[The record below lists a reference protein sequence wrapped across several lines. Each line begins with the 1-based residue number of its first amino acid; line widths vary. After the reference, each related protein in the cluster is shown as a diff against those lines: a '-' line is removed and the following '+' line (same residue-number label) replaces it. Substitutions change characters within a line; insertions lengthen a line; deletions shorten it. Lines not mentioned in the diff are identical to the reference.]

1 MLTRF
6 KTRSQ
11 PVEASRDRGKAPSAP
26 SEKGRAAEV
35 GEMVHVICRVPSG
48 VILRL
53 YDPEEIMTRR
63 QAHQSGQPVTALLRP
78 IAEVSL
84 KGAREDARFDIRDN
98 RILGCHGVTRVSR
111 DFWEAWVLQNKE
123 SDLLRRNLIF
133 ADATRRRARDQ
144 ASEWA
149 QSPTGFE
156 GLDPNKL
163 PVSSVSADTSMT
175 GG

>member
-6 KTRSQ
+6 KTRAQ
-11 PVEASRDRGKAPSAP
+11 PVESPRARRKAPAALSD
-26 SEKGRAAEV
+26 KGRAAET
-35 GEMVHVICRVPSG
+35 GDMVHVICRVPSG

-53 YDPEEIMTRR
+53 YDPDDIQNRR
-63 QAHQSGQPVTALLRP
+63 QAHQSGQPVTALMRP

-84 KGAREDARFDIRDN
+84 EGAREDARFDMRDN
-98 RILGCHGVTRVSR
+98 RILGCHGVTRVPH
-111 DFWEAWVLQNKE
+111 DFWEAWLLQNKE

-133 ADATRRRARDQ
+133 AETTRRRARDQ

-156 GLDPNKL
+156 GLDPDKL

>member
-6 KTRSQ
+6 KTRAQ
-11 PVEASRDRGKAPSAP
+11 PAEAPRNRRKAPQAP
-26 SEKGRAAEV
+26 SDKGRAAEV
-35 GEMVHVICRVPSG
+35 GDMVHVICRVPSG

-53 YDPEEIMTRR
+53 YDPEDILARR

-84 KGAREDARFDIRDN
+84 RGAREDARFDIRDN
-98 RILGCHGVTRVSR
+98 RILGCHGVTRVPQ

-123 SDLLRRNLIF
+123 NDLLRQNLIF
-133 ADATRRRARDQ
+133 AETTRRRARDQ
-144 ASEWA
+144 AGEWS

-156 GLDPNKL
+156 GLDPDKL
-163 PVSSVSADTSMT
+163 PLSSVSADTSMT